1 MTEFTPL
8 ASLFGGALIGLAAV
22 LLMATSGQV
31 AGISGILDGAIER
44 RDGDG
49 AWRYWFLGG
58 LVAGPLLYAG
68 ATGALPPISMT
79 DSVLSLLGGGVLVGV
94 GTRLSG
100 GCTSGHGICGMA
112 LLSTRSIIAV
122 LVFMAVAFVT
132 VFLTRHP
139 VWS

>member
-1 MTEFTPL
+1 MTEFTPV

-31 AGISGILDGAIER
+31 AGISGILNGAVER
-44 RDGDG
+44 KDEDG

-58 LVAGPLLYAG
+58 LIVGPLFYYVG
-68 ATGALPPISMT
+68 TGALPQVSMT
-79 DSVLSLLGGGVLVGV
+79 HSILALLGGGILVGI

-122 LVFMAVAFVT
+122 LVFMAVAIVT
-132 VFLTRHP
+132 VYVTRHVVTP
-139 VWS
+139 